1 MSPVR
6 VSAVVVN
13 LDQREKLLECLRS
26 LETAL
31 EAVEGETEA
40 LVVDNGS
47 ADGSVEAIQEEHPG
61 VAVLETGLNLGFS
74 RAAMEG
80 VRATTGEWVLMLN
93 NDATLDRDAVVEMLR
108 ATEGRPDVG
117 SVAAQLRFADG
128 TGRINSAGFGVDR
141 LGIAY
146 ERGLGRLPAAGET
159 DPVEVFGA
167 SGGAS
172 IFRRAMLDDV
182 GGYDETFFVFLE
194 DADLAW
200 RARNRGWKALCAPRA
215 IGHHHHSLTALHG
228 SRFKYFHVGRNR
240 VRVLAKNAPASH
252 LRRYGA
258 AIVAYD
264 LAYVLF
270 ALVADRTVAPIQGRL
285 RGLREWRRYR
295 PDPPPP
301 ANGVELD
308 PVRGLR
314 AALARHRAW
323 LGGPGGP

>member
-1 MSPVR
+1 ML

-26 LETAL
+26 LVLAL
-31 EAVEGETEA
+31 DAVEGPTE
-40 LVVDNGS
+40 VTIVDNGS
-47 ADGSVEAIQEEHPG
+47 CDDSVAAVHESLPQVNVIEAG
-61 VAVLETGLNLGFS
+61 RNLGFP
-74 RAAMEG
+74 RAAMAG
-80 VRATTGEWVLMLN
+80 VRETSGEWVLMLN
-93 NDATLDRDAVVEMLR
+93 NDATLDRDAVVELLR
-108 ATEGRPDVG
+108 AADGRPDVG

-128 TGRINSAGFGVDR
+128 TGRINSAGFGIDR

-146 ERGLGRLPAAGET
+146 ELGLGRMPSPDESEPT
-159 DPVEVFGA
+159 EVFGA

-172 IFRRAMLDDV
+172 IFRRAMLEDV
-182 GGYDETFFVFLE
+182 GGYDESFFVFLE

-200 RARNRGWKALCAPRA
+200 RARNRGWRALCAPRA
-215 IGHHHHSLTALHG
+215 VGHHHHSLTAKHG
-228 SRFKYFHVGRNR
+228 SRFKYFHVGLNR

-270 ALVADRTVAPIQGRL
+270 ALIADRTVAPIQGRL

-295 PDPPPP
+295 PDPAPTSSVALEPI
-301 ANGVELD
+301 
-308 PVRGLR
+308 RGLR

-323 LGGPGGP
+323 LDARGS